1 MYECPVC
8 RYAYLEVKPYKL
20 WPPPD
25 GVDLKPP
32 YVDQLG
38 AASYEVCSSC
48 GFEFGFDDNPG
59 WGAPTSFDEYRAKWE
74 SKGRPWFDKREWHSR
89 PGVCRI
95 VRREQPSG
103 LHHDLLRVPGM

>member
-8 RYAYLEVKPYKL
+8 RYAYLEVKPYQV

-25 GVDLKPP
+25 GVDLRPP

-59 WGAPTSFDEYRAKWE
+59 WGAPTSFDEYRVKWE
-74 SKGRPWFDKREWHSR
+74 SEGRPWFNKRIAEPLRRWPER
-89 PGVCRI
+89 P
-95 VRREQPSG
+95 S
-103 LHHDLLRVPGM
+103 